1 MIRDQYTV
9 DQFTK
14 QYRYMIWPLVLSTF
28 APASWFVWF
37 LLARRWALA
46 LSQCRAVLL
55 YSIRLQLN
63 ALSALCQLWLSS
75 ALIVEAPREK

>member
-46 LSQCRAVLL
+46 LSQYRAVLL
-55 YSIRLQLN
+55 HVLALVNLLRLCHKL
-63 ALSALCQLWLSS
+63 LSALFRLL
-75 ALIVEAPREK
+75 